1 MIIIFQG
8 STVNDK
14 DKFYQVTSEISGRS
28 DNENL
33 IVIWLDYNQLS
44 DSYKDDSSLCGTS
57 ESNCLSAA
65 TVSQGFASDVIIQ
78 GNFTQDEVQNLVDL
92 INSGSLPS
100 KLTEVS
106 SQTVGASFG
115 DQTLEKT
122 LIAGIIG
129 IVAIVLILIVIYHF
143 AGFIASCAMLL
154 YTFLVFLVFWL
165 VGGVL
170 TLPGIAALVLGIG
183 MAVDSNVITFSRIR
197 EELYRGKSLPLAVR
211 EGTKSSFS
219 AIVDGNVTTLLV
231 LSIDLILRAC
241 FSVSL

>member
-1 MIIIFQG
+1 M
-8 STVNDK
+8 TVTK
-14 DKFYQVTSEISGRS
+14 
-28 DNENL
+28 
-33 IVIWLDYNQLS
+33 
-44 DSYKDDSSLCGTS
+44 CGTDGL
-57 ESNCLSAA
+57 NCLSAA

-78 GNFTQDEVQNLVDL
+78 GDFTLEEVENLVDL

-100 KLTEVS
+100 KLSEVS
-106 SQTVGASFG
+106 SRTVGAAFG

-122 LIAGIIG
+122 LVAGIVG
-129 IVAIVLILIVIYHF
+129 VVAIITILIVVYHF
-143 AGFIASCAMLL
+143 SGFIASCAMML

-197 EELYRGKSLPLAVR
+197 DELHSGKSLPLAVR

-219 AIVDGNVTTLLV
+219 SNN
-231 LSIDLILRAC
+231 
-241 FSVSL
+241 